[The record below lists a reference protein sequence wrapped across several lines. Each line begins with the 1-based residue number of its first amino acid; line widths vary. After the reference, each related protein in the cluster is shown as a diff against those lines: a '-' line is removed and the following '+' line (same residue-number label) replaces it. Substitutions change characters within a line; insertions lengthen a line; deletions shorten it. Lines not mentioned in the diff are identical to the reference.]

1 MGISGLLPLLNE
13 IQKPSH
19 VKEWSGK
26 RVAVDAYHLA
36 LGKPTVKYVN
46 YAMHRVRMLKYYGVT
61 PFLVFDGG
69 LLPSKMGTEDDR
81 EKRRSDALAK
91 GNAFLAEGK
100 AGQAR
105 ECFVKAVDITPAM
118 AYQLIKALRAE
129 GVEYVVAPYEADP
142 QLAYLEKSG
151 IVDAIVTEDSDL
163 LVFGC
168 RNVLFKMDGE
178 GACVHISRDDFSK
191 CREYNFAGWSDAE
204 FRHMA
209 ILSGCD
215 YLPSI
220 HKLGLKTAYN
230 LLRKYKKPE
239 KASHRH
245 LLPLAQADSPSARQ
259 VIQFVRLEGQLDV
272 PRNYLDD
279 FRRAELTFLHQ
290 HVFDPRT
297 RKLTHLHPLPAGKTC
312 DDLPFIGPLLDEDF
326 ARGLADGEIDPISKE
341 PMVDLCPDSFPLNK
355 DASLATPK
363 GNASTSSKP
372 KNAVTPAQGTASLL
386 SFFSRK
392 TPGASASP
400 PINPV
405 KVVTAN
411 KKVQFIA
418 QSNRSD
424 DAKENE
430 AVERKSKFF
439 GATAKKQAKVVEAEN
454 EVIIVEET
462 AVEVEEVEMQEDLP
476 ASDADAEAALRDVEL
491 EVELGSIISVSPAG
505 SASAAAPSA
514 ANNDAPAD
522 EGAGVARTDA
532 RGGDALGNAV
542 TPARPA
548 REPSIPSAISSPAST
563 PSRKRR
569 KLSHV
574 PEDPSNISLLTEQD
588 DALVSDV
595 GISSPA
601 AASTAANAGWAL
613 ASEADELLASDV
625 LSSPVRPVVDEPRR
639 IKRELGDETTSM
651 KQTAPQLGL
660 SSDPILLSS
669 DVVDPEDVFDRT
681 PRPGPKRISLRRR
694 KGPKAPATS
703 SSGAVKPK
711 LVRDSKKKA
720 GVAVLEDT
728 SKVAAKTGS
737 VKKSPSRNKMSIAED
752 EDEAVSEAVK
762 TVAASWR
769 ARFMMPA
776 SGVRTPRAR
785 AAGFSGVPPTPITT
799 PRPLSLPK
807 PHTVAADGQGKAK
820 AVTTSTRI
828 PLSPRTTNRT
838 TSLPAFRDDARSLQ
852 STSVRLR
859 NDLSSTSPLKKA
871 RSLSSSFDIAPLP
884 GPSPPN
890 PAASSSPVVVTN
902 PRLLAFRFTGTV
914 KRD

>member
-1 MGISGLLPLLNE
+1 MGISGLLPLLSE

-19 VKEWSGK
+19 VKEWKGK
-26 RVAVDAYHLA
+26 TVAVDAYVWLHRGAYGCAQDLA
-36 LGKPTVKYVN
+36 LGKPTIKYVN

-69 LLPSKMGTEDDR
+69 LLPSKMGTEDER

-105 ECFVKAVDITPAM
+105 ECFVKAVDVTPAM

-239 KASHRH
+239 K
-245 LLPLAQADSPSARQ
+245 

-272 PRNYLDD
+272 PRNYLDE

-297 RKLTHLHPLPAGKTC
+297 RKLTHLHPLPPDKTC
-312 DDLPFIGPLLDEDF
+312 NDLPFIGPLLDEDF
-326 ARGLADGEIDPISKE
+326 ARGLAAGEIDPISKE
-341 PMVDLCPDSFPLNK
+341 PMVDLCPDSFPLSK
-355 DASLATPK
+355 DASFAMPK
-363 GNASTSSKP
+363 GKAGFASSTSKG
-372 KNAVTPAQGTASLL
+372 KNAVTPAQGSASLL

-392 TPGASASP
+392 APAASTSSP
-400 PINPV
+400 VNPV
-405 KVVTAN
+405 KVVAAN
-411 KKVQFIA
+411 KKVQLVA
-418 QSNRSD
+418 KSSRSD

-439 GATAKKQAKVVEAEN
+439 GAAAKKQAQAVEAED
-454 EVIIVEET
+454 EVVIAEAAV
-462 AVEVEEVEMQEDLP
+462 VEVEEVEMQEDTP
-476 ASDADAEAALRDVEL
+476 TSDADAEAALRDVEL
-491 EVELGSIISVSPAG
+491 EVELRSAVSVSSGG
-505 SASAAAPSA
+505 ST
-514 ANNDAPAD
+514 DATSP
-522 EGAGVARTDA
+522 RTDDDNLTVD
-532 RGGDALGNAV
+532 GGAKADVAALRSDVAPGVAV
-542 TPARPA
+542 TPARHA
-548 REPSIPSAISSPAST
+548 REPSLPSAISSPAST

-569 KLSHV
+569 KLSHE
-574 PEDPSNISLLTEQD
+574 PNDLSQMPPLTEQD
-588 DALVSDV
+588 DVLESDG

-601 AASTAANAGWAL
+601 AASTAAEAGWAL
-613 ASEADELLASDV
+613 TSEADELPASEV
-625 LSSPVRPVVDEPRR
+625 LSSPAKPALVEAPR
-639 IKRELGDETTSM
+639 IKRELDDNTAM
-651 KQTAPQLGL
+651 KQAAAQLGL

-669 DVVDPEDVFDRT
+669 DVADVDDIFERT
-681 PRPGPKRISLRRR
+681 PRPGPNRKSPRRI
-694 KGPKAPATS
+694 KGPKAPAKS
-703 SSGAVKPK
+703 SLGAVKPK

-720 GVAVLEDT
+720 VEVRKDT
-728 SKVAAKTGS
+728 PNAAAKGS
-737 VKKSPSRNKMSIAED
+737 SGKKSASRKRLTDVQGDE

-776 SGVRTPRAR
+776 AGVRTPRSN
-785 AAGFSGVPPTPITT
+785 AAGLAGLPPTPITT
-799 PRPLSLPK
+799 SRPPSVSRPQMPMSNDEAK
-807 PHTVAADGQGKAK
+807 AKVAA
-820 AVTTSTRI
+820 TSTRV
-828 PLSPRTTNRT
+828 PLSPRSTNRT
-838 TSLPAFRDDARSLQ
+838 ASLPTLRDDARTANSSSASLRK
-852 STSVRLR
+852 TLTA
-859 NDLSSTSPLKKA
+859 TSPLKKKA
-871 RSLSSSFDIAPLP
+871 QTLSPLDDIASLF
-884 GPSPPN
+884 GPSPPD
-890 PAASSSPVVVTN
+890 PKTSSSPVVVTN

-914 KRD
+914 KRN

>member
-1 MGISGLLPLLNE
+1 MGISGLLPLLSE
-13 IQKPSH
+13 MQKPSH
-19 VKEWSGK
+19 VKEWKGK
-26 RVAVDAYHLA
+26 TVAVDAYVWLHRGAYGCAQDLA

-69 LLPSKMGTEDDR
+69 LLPSKMGTEDER

-105 ECFVKAVDITPAM
+105 ECFVKAVDVTPAM
-118 AYQLIKALRAE
+118 AYQLIKALPAE

-178 GACVHISRDDFSK
+178 GACVHISRDDFAK

-239 KASHRH
+239 K
-245 LLPLAQADSPSARQ
+245 

-272 PRNYLDD
+272 PRNYLDE

-297 RKLTHLHPLPAGKTC
+297 RKLTHLHPLPPDKTC

-326 ARGLADGEIDPISKE
+326 ARGLAAGEIDPISKE
-341 PMVDLCPDSFPLNK
+341 PMVDLCPDSFPLSK

-363 GNASTSSKP
+363 GKAGFSSSSSKA
-372 KNAVTPAQGTASLL
+372 KNAVTPAQGSASLL

-392 TPGASASP
+392 TPAASTSSP
-400 PINPV
+400 VNPV
-405 KVVTAN
+405 KVVAAN
-411 KKVQFIA
+411 KKVQLVA
-418 QSNRSD
+418 KSSRSD

-439 GATAKKQAKVVEAEN
+439 GAAGKKQTETVEAEED
-454 EVIIVEET
+454 EVVLVEAT
-462 AVEVEEVEMQEDLP
+462 VVEVEEVEMQEDLP

-491 EVELGSIISVSPAG
+491 EVELRSAVSVSSGGSTDAAG
-505 SASAAAPSA
+505 MRSDDDNLAVDGGAKAVVAAPQSENAAA
-514 ANNDAPAD
+514 
-522 EGAGVARTDA
+522 V
-532 RGGDALGNAV
+532 AV
-542 TPARPA
+542 TPARRA
-548 REPSIPSAISSPAST
+548 REPSLPSAISSPAST

-569 KLSHV
+569 KLSHE
-574 PEDPSNISLLTEQD
+574 PDDLSHMPPLHEQD
-588 DALVSDV
+588 DLLESDG

-601 AASTAANAGWAL
+601 AASTAAEAGWAL
-613 ASEADELLASDV
+613 TSEADELPASDV
-625 LSSPVRPVVDEPRR
+625 LSSPVKPSSVEAPR
-639 IKRELGDETTSM
+639 IKRELDDI
-651 KQTAPQLGL
+651 TAPKQPVGQLGL

-669 DVVDPEDVFDRT
+669 DVVDADDDFERA
-681 PRPGPKRISLRRR
+681 PRPGPNRKSPRRI
-694 KGPKAPATS
+694 KGPKAPAKS

-720 GVAVLEDT
+720 VEVLEDT
-728 SKVAAKTGS
+728 PKAAAKGS
-737 VKKSPSRNKMSIAED
+737 SSKKSASRKKAPAAEED

-776 SGVRTPRAR
+776 AGVRTPRSGAT
-785 AAGFSGVPPTPITT
+785 GFTGLPPTPTT
-799 PRPLSLPK
+799 TSRAPSMPK
-807 PHTVAADGQGKAK
+807 PQMATWDGTGKAK
-820 AVTTSTRI
+820 AAAISNRI
-828 PLSPRTTNRT
+828 PLSPRSTNRT
-838 TSLPAFRDDARSLQ
+838 ASLPALHDDARAARSSSASLRK
-852 STSVRLR
+852 TLTA
-859 NDLSSTSPLKKA
+859 TSPLKKM
-871 RSLSSSFDIAPLP
+871 RTVSSPDDVAPLS
-884 GPSPPN
+884 GPSPPD
-890 PAASSSPVVVTN
+890 PDTSSSPVVVTN

-914 KRD
+914 KRN

>member
-1 MGISGLLPLLNE
+1 MGISGLLPLLSE

-19 VKEWSGK
+19 VKEWKGK
-26 RVAVDAYHLA
+26 TVAVDAYVWLHRGAYGCAQDLA

-69 LLPSKMGTEDDR
+69 LLPSKMGTEDER
-81 EKRRSDALAK
+81 EKRRSDALVK

-105 ECFVKAVDITPAM
+105 ECFVKAVDVTPAM
-118 AYQLIKALRAE
+118 AFQLIKALRAE

-178 GACVHISRDDFSK
+178 GACVHVSRDDFSK

-239 KASHRH
+239 K
-245 LLPLAQADSPSARQ
+245 

-272 PRNYLDD
+272 PRNYLDE

-297 RKLTHLHPLPAGKTC
+297 RKPTHLHPLPPDKTC

-326 ARGLADGEIDPISKE
+326 ARGLAAGEIDPISKE

-355 DASLATPK
+355 DTSLATPK
-363 GNASTSSKP
+363 GKAGFAPSSSKS
-372 KNAVTPAQGTASLL
+372 KNAITPAQGSASLL

-392 TPGASASP
+392 TPAASTSSP
-400 PINPV
+400 VNPV
-405 KVVTAN
+405 KVVAAN
-411 KKVQFIA
+411 KKVQLVA
-418 QSNRSD
+418 NPSRSA

-439 GATAKKQAKVVEAEN
+439 GAPAKKQTEAVRPDDEVVIVEAS
-454 EVIIVEET
+454 VVQ
-462 AVEVEEVEMQEDLP
+462 VEEVEMQEDLP

-491 EVELGSIISVSPAG
+491 EVELRSAVSVSSGG
-505 SASAAAPSA
+505 S
-514 ANNDAPAD
+514 
-522 EGAGVARTDA
+522 TDA
-532 RGGDALGNAV
+532 AVLRPEEDDVAVDGGAKSDVPAPRSDNAPGLAV
-542 TPARPA
+542 TPGRQS
-548 REPSIPSAISSPAST
+548 RELSLPSAISSPAST

-569 KLSHV
+569 KLSH
-574 PEDPSNISLLTEQD
+574 DPDDLSHMPALTEQD
-588 DALVSDV
+588 DVLESDG

-601 AASTAANAGWAL
+601 AASTAAEAGWAST
-613 ASEADELLASDV
+613 SEAGDLPVSDV
-625 LSSPVRPVVDEPRR
+625 LSSPVKPVPVEALR
-639 IKRELGDETTSM
+639 IKRELDDNAAM
-651 KQTAPQLGL
+651 KQPAAQLGL

-669 DVVDPEDVFDRT
+669 DVVDADDLFERT
-681 PRPGPKRISLRRR
+681 PRPGPNRKSPRRI
-694 KGPKAPATS
+694 KGPKAPAKS

-720 GVAVLEDT
+720 VEVLEDT
-728 SKVAAKTGS
+728 PKAAAKTGS
-737 VKKSPSRNKMSIAED
+737 SKKSASRKKASQEEE
-752 EDEAVSEAVK
+752 EDEAISEAVK

-776 SGVRTPRAR
+776 AGVRTPRSN
-785 AAGFSGVPPTPITT
+785 AAGFGGLPPTPTT
-799 PRPLSLPK
+799 TSRPPSVPK
-807 PHTVAADGQGKAK
+807 PQMATATGDAKAK
-820 AVTTSTRI
+820 AAVTSTRI
-828 PLSPRTTNRT
+828 PLSPRSTNRT
-838 TSLPAFRDDARSLQ
+838 ASLPTLRDDAQMAKS
-852 STSVRLR
+852 SSAGLR
-859 NDLSSTSPLKKA
+859 KTLTATSPLKKA
-871 RSLSSSFDIAPLP
+871 RTFSSPDDIAPLP
-884 GPSPPN
+884 GLSPPD
-890 PAASSSPVVVTN
+890 PDTSSSPVVVTN

-914 KRD
+914 KHN